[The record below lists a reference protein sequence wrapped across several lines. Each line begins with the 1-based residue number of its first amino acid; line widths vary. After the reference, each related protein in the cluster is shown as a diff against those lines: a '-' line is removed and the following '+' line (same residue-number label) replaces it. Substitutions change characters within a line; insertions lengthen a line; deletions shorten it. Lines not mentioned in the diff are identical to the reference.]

1 MLTSALP
8 YCFCI
13 AVLIL
18 MAYREQQHQRLVRNL
33 INTILT
39 EKGIEPLPEP
49 VHETVVEPEPE
60 PEQSGER
67 IRVPIPGMAAF
78 QAMAQLRARTVK
90 GK

>member
-8 YCFCI
+8 YFFCI

-18 MAYREQQHQRLVRNL
+18 MVHREREHHKVVRGLIDKILIQRGL
-33 INTILT
+33 
-39 EKGIEPLPEP
+39 EPLPEP
-49 VHETVVEPEPE
+49 VQEPEAVQE
-60 PEQSGER
+60 PETEQTGER

-78 QAMAQLRARTVK
+78 QAMAQLRARAVK